1 MAIQNF
7 DELNII
13 KRRSM
18 PYKQYFGDMELT
30 PKQKKEREDLAFIL
44 EDYIMLFFDLIQS
57 GANETTVRQE
67 MTYELYKLLDEE
79 GYFETDEQLDKYIAE
94 TVKNT
99 YQSTVDNLALYPNDV
114 SEYDIEKDDTTN
126 YWVSDDRAMFIAENE
141 SNTLFNSKD
150 YKEAKEKGYTH
161 KIWMAYPDNRV
172 RPTHVDA
179 NGLKVPIGSYFEV
192 GEAQML
198 YPRDVTS
205 EYSTGAEHPEEVIN
219 CRCTIKYV

>member
-18 PYKQYFGDMELT
+18 PYKEYFGDMELT
-30 PKQKKEREDLAFIL
+30 PKQKKEREDLALIL

-172 RPTHVDA
+172 RPTHVEA

-205 EYSTGAEHPEEVIN
+205 EFSTGAEHPEETIN
-219 CRCTIKYV
+219 CRCVCIYV

>member
-30 PKQKKEREDLAFIL
+30 PKQKKEREDLALIL

-79 GYFETDEQLDKYIAE
+79 GYFETDEQLDEYIAE

-205 EYSTGAEHPEEVIN
+205 EFSTGAEHPEEVIS
-219 CRCTIKYV
+219 CRCQVKYV

>member
-30 PKQKKEREDLAFIL
+30 PKQKKEREDLALIL

-205 EYSTGAEHPEEVIN
+205 EFSTGAEHPEEVIS
-219 CRCTIKYV
+219 CRCQCKYV

>member
-30 PKQKKEREDLAFIL
+30 PKQKKEREDLALIL

-205 EYSTGAEHPEEVIN
+205 EFSTGAEHPEEVIN

>member
-30 PKQKKEREDLAFIL
+30 PKQKKEREDLALIL

-205 EYSTGAEHPEEVIN
+205 EFSTGAEHPEETIN
-219 CRCTIKYV
+219 CRCVCIYV

>member
-30 PKQKKEREDLAFIL
+30 PKQKKEREDLALIL

-205 EYSTGAEHPEEVIN
+205 EFSTGAEHPEEVIS

>member
-18 PYKQYFGDMELT
+18 PYKQFFGDMELT
-30 PKQKKEREDLAFIL
+30 PKQKKEREDLALIL

-205 EYSTGAEHPEEVIN
+205 EFSTGAEHPEEVIN

>member
-30 PKQKKEREDLAFIL
+30 PKQKKEREDLALIL

-150 YKEAKEKGYTH
+150 YKEAKEKNYTH

-205 EYSTGAEHPEEVIN
+205 EFSTGAEHPEEVIN

>member
-18 PYKQYFGDMELT
+18 PYKEYFGDMELT
-30 PKQKKEREDLAFIL
+30 PKQKKEREDLALIL

-57 GANETTVRQE
+57 GASATTVQQE
-67 MTYELYKLLDEE
+67 MTYELYKLIDED

-114 SEYDIEKDDTTN
+114 SEYDIEKEDTTN

-141 SNTLFNSKD
+141 SNLLFNSKE

-192 GEAQML
+192 GEALML
-198 YPRDVTS
+198 YPKDTTS
-205 EYSTGAEHPEEVIN
+205 EFSTGAEHPEETIN
-219 CRCTIKYV
+219 CRCSCKYI

>member
-1 MAIQNF
+1 
-7 DELNII
+7 
-13 KRRSM
+13 M

-30 PKQKKEREDLAFIL
+30 PKQKKEREDLALIL

-150 YKEAKEKGYTH
+150 YKEAKEKNYTH

-205 EYSTGAEHPEEVIN
+205 EFSTGAEHPEEVIG
-219 CRCTIKYV
+219 CRCVVVYV

>member
-30 PKQKKEREDLAFIL
+30 PKQKKEREDLALIL

-150 YKEAKEKGYTH
+150 YKEAKEKNYTH

-205 EYSTGAEHPEEVIN
+205 EFSTGAEHPEETIN
-219 CRCTIKYV
+219 CRCVCIYV

>member
-18 PYKQYFGDMELT
+18 PYKQFFGDMELT
-30 PKQKKEREDLAFIL
+30 PKQKREREDLALIL

-205 EYSTGAEHPEEVIN
+205 EFSTGAEHPEEVIN

>member
-30 PKQKKEREDLAFIL
+30 PKQKKEREGLALIL

-141 SNTLFNSKD
+141 SNTLFNSKE
-150 YKEAKEKGYTH
+150 YKEAKERGFTH
-161 KIWMAYPDNRV
+161 KIWMVFPDNRV
-172 RPTHVDA
+172 RPTHVEA
-179 NGLKVPIGSYFEV
+179 NGLKLPIGHYFEV
-192 GEAQML
+192 GDALML
-198 YPRDVTS
+198 YPKDVTS
-205 EYSTGAEHPEEVIN
+205 EYSTGAEHPEEVCN
-219 CRCTIKYV
+219 CRCRVLYV